1 MIFFVISQL
10 IVLGFPKYIINLI
23 IKEMIKKFMLLG
35 AVALSLAT
43 NAQDSKR
50 GFYLKAGGSYF
61 LQTVGTEFPV
71 VSGLAAT
78 NETTLITVGGT
89 GVSSSLVSKE
99 SITGSFGEGSRTNL
113 IGGFRLSERF
123 GVEMGVHY
131 YMSASKTMAERH
143 VSIKTP
149 VSSIGD
155 FDAVVSGKIRALDLS
170 PSVVLYLGEVNKFEP
185 YTKVGVII
193 PVFGDL
199 TIKSTTKSTISPLYA
214 SNPAF
219 SKYRNSERTDVV
231 KPNPTLGFMA
241 SLGTS
246 YKIAPKLSAYAE
258 IEYRNFTV
266 HGKTKETTEYRVEGV
281 NQLPNLPYS
290 ESHTNYVNQLN
301 TTSNSLETN
310 QTGFDSSKPKDELSS
325 YVGISGIGLSL
336 GMRYN
341 F

>member
-1 MIFFVISQL
+1 MIR
-10 IVLGFPKYIINLI
+10 
-23 IKEMIKKFMLLG
+23 KFMLLG
-35 AVALSLAT
+35 AVVLSLAT

-61 LQTVGTEFPV
+61 IQTVGTEFPV

-78 NETTLITVGGT
+78 NESTLVTVSPG

-113 IGGFRLSERF
+113 VAGFRFSERL

-131 YMSASKTMAERH
+131 YMGASRTMAERH

-149 VSSIGD
+149 VSSIGN

-170 PSVVLYLGEVNKFEP
+170 PSVVLYLGEVGNFEP
-185 YTKVGVII
+185 YTKVGVIL

-199 TIKSTTKSTISPLYA
+199 TIKSSTKSTISSVYA

-219 SKYRNSERTDVV
+219 SKYKNSERTDVV

-241 SLGTS
+241 SVGTS

-266 HGKTKETTEYRVEGV
+266 NGKTKETTEYVVEGV
-281 NQLPNLPYS
+281 NQLSNLSYS
-290 ESHTNYVNQLN
+290 ESHTNYISQLN
-301 TTSNSLETN
+301 ASSNNVETN
-310 QTGFDSSKPKDELSS
+310 PTGFDSSRPKDELSS

>member
-1 MIFFVISQL
+1 MGL
-10 IVLGFPKYIINLI
+10 ILFKL
-23 IKEMIKKFMLLG
+23 F
-35 AVALSLAT
+35 
-43 NAQDSKR
+43 
-50 GFYLKAGGSYF
+50 
-61 LQTVGTEFPV
+61 GTEFPV

-78 NETTLITVGGT
+78 NETTLVTVGST

-113 IGGFRLSERF
+113 VGGFRFSERL

-170 PSVVLYLGEVNKFEP
+170 PSVVLYLGEVGKFEP
-185 YTKVGVII
+185 YTKVGVIL

-199 TIKSTTKSTISPLYA
+199 TIKSTTKSTIPAPYA
-214 SNPAF
+214 LNPAF
-219 SKYRNSERTDVV
+219 SKYKNSERTDVV
-231 KPNPTLGFMA
+231 KPNPTIGFVA
-241 SLGTS
+241 SVGTS

-266 HGKTKETTEYRVEGV
+266 HGKTKETTGYMVEGV
-281 NQLPNLPYS
+281 DQLSNLPYS

-301 TTSNSLETN
+301 GTSNNSETN
-310 QTGFDSSKPKDELSS
+310 PTGFDSTRPKDELSS